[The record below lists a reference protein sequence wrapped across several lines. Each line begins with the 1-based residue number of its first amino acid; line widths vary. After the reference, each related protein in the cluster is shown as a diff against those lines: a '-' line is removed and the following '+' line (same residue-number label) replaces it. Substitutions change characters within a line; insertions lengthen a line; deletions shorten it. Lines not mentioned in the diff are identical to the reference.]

1 MIARQFYLYSTSN
14 TESIQGALHKQ
25 EKDLKTY
32 NKIKGNKI
40 HYDNENNKK
49 KMANRTRAF

>member
-1 MIARQFYLYSTSN
+1 MSN